1 MVRYQAYAW
10 NGKQYYPIS
19 TPKYRTADKA
29 KEAAES
35 IISDRQN
42 ESVMPSIRK
51 HYKEK
56 PIIVKEDIYGSED
69 LI

>member
-42 ESVMPSIRK
+42 ESVMP
-51 HYKEK
+51 
-56 PIIVKEDIYGSED
+56 
-69 LI
+69 

>member
-10 NGKQYYPIS
+10 NGERYYPIS
-19 TPKYRTADKA
+19 TPIHRTADKA
-29 KEAAES
+29 KEVAEA
-35 IISDRQN
+35 IILDRSN

-56 PIIVKEDIYGSED
+56 PIKVEKHIFGSED